1 MAHKYLFGLQNLFF
15 ASGIPAPQA
24 ACHANRG
31 AAGEKNRAPG

>member
-15 ASGIPAPQA
+15 VSGIPAPQT